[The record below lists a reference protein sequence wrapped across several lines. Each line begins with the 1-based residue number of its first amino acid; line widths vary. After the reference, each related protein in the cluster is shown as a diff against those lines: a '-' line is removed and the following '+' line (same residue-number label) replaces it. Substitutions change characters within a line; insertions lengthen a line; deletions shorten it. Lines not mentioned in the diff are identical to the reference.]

1 MRERPRSPRILR
13 RQKPSLNAVDA
24 VTRTMEQ
31 LLEETQRNIVDLAR
45 SWREGNTQ
53 HRQELCFSLFPAGI
67 RYSRETKFFEPHNTW
82 LMNSMQE
89 MIDRMQDE
97 SLVGV
102 PTSDYFEHLSDTIAE
117 ATPLYELCATV
128 LG

>member
-1 MRERPRSPRILR
+1 
-13 RQKPSLNAVDA
+13 LNAVDA

-102 PTSDYFEHLSDTIAE
+102 PDGI
-117 ATPLYELCATV
+117 
-128 LG
+128 

>member
-102 PTSDYFEHLSDTIAE
+102 ADGI
-117 ATPLYELCATV
+117 
-128 LG
+128 